1 MINKQSI
8 WFTFLFSVILVLSI
22 FYISMG
28 ESDLSDF
35 ILGDE
40 TEDSTL
46 VVNESTELVA
56 LRIQSD
62 EEITE
67 TINELQEIILSDTA
81 DIQAK
86 SDAYD
91 ELLSITNNKSMEE
104 KVEKVIKSE
113 FNFDSFA
120 KINGNNITIVVENNE
135 HNYKLANDI
144 ISRVAKEF
152 SGDKYITVKFN

>member
-28 ESDLSDF
+28 ESDLSDL

-67 TINELQEIILSDTA
+67 TINELQEIILSETVDM
-81 DIQAK
+81 QAK

-91 ELLSITNNKSMEE
+91 ELLTITNNKSMEE
-104 KVEKVIKSE
+104 KIEKIIKDE
-113 FNFDSFA
+113 FNFDSFV
-120 KINGNNITIVVENNE
+120 KINANNVTIVAENDE

>member
-28 ESDLSDF
+28 ESDLSDL
-35 ILGDE
+35 ILNDE

-56 LRIQSD
+56 LRMQSD

-67 TINELQEIILSDTA
+67 TINELQEIILSETVDM
-81 DIQAK
+81 QAK

-91 ELLSITNNKSMEE
+91 ELLTITNNKSMEE
-104 KVEKVIKSE
+104 KIEKIIKDE
-113 FNFDSFA
+113 FKFESFV
-120 KINGNNITIVVENNE
+120 KINGNNITIVAENDV
-135 HNYKLANDI
+135 HNYKVANDI

>member
-28 ESDLSDF
+28 ESDLSDL
-35 ILGDE
+35 ILSDE

-67 TINELQEIILSDTA
+67 TINELQEIILSETVDM
-81 DIQAK
+81 QAK

-91 ELLSITNNKSMEE
+91 ELLTITNNKSMEE
-104 KVEKVIKSE
+104 KIEKIIKDE
-113 FNFDSFA
+113 FKFESFV
-120 KINGNNITIVVENNE
+120 KINGDNITIVAENDA
-135 HNYKLANDI
+135 HNYKVANDI